1 MAHPCTGVK
10 GAISMC
16 IMQIEDMHIQ
26 PLHEQL
32 TMQYKPH
39 DDDGVP
45 HPTQRTSNMME
56 SKDRNYKLIP
66 PQPSPRSHAR
76 GPQDGGG
83 RVHLR
88 V

>member
-1 MAHPCTGVK
+1 MRT
-10 GAISMC
+10 I
-16 IMQIEDMHIQ
+16 QIEDMHIW

-32 TMQYKPH
+32 TMQYKTY

-45 HPTQRTSNMME
+45 HPNQRTENMME
-56 SKDRNYKLIP
+56 SKDRSYKLIP

-83 RVHLR
+83 RVHSR
-88 V
+88 I